1 MVEAAWTAKSASLT
15 PFVSAQ
21 NFYNLLERNVEREL
35 VPACNAYGLGVLP
48 YFPLA
53 SGLLTGKYQRGQAAP
68 AGTRLSA
75 ARFAAALNRRRTS
88 IGSRSS
94 RRSRPSRGHSLL
106 ELAIGWLASQPHV
119 AERDLGRDEPR
130 AGRGERARRG
140 VEALGGRARQS
151 GGAVMAEQR
160 AIDTGTD
167 HLQAR
172 VEDGVA
178 LLDDEPARAAQRA
191 LGRDAARPRGGAR
204 ATPRPPTDVRCIVL
218 TGAGGAFC
226 SGGDVKGMAA
236 GTGGNRGI
244 GLSLDERIHRQ
255 RLSQRETAGRI
266 FRMPKPV
273 IASLPGAAAG
283 AGLSLALACDL
294 RIAAE
299 SAVITTAFA
308 KVGFSGD
315 YGGSYFLT
323 QLVGSAKA
331 RELYYLSDRVDAK
344 EAERLGLVNRVVP
357 DAALDAE
364 TRALARPARSRRHGR
379 LPLHEGEPATGRSSG
394 ASLEECLDLE
404 ATHHVHTGLTEDH
417 REAAKRLRR
426 ETDAD
431 VQGALTWIQP
441 SSKRSSTRRSAISAR
456 R

>member
-1 MVEAAWTAKSASLT
+1 MV
-15 PFVSAQ
+15 
-21 NFYNLLERNVEREL
+21 
-35 VPACNAYGLGVLP
+35 
-48 YFPLA
+48 
-53 SGLLTGKYQRGQAAP
+53 
-68 AGTRLSA
+68 
-75 ARFAAALNRRRTS
+75 TS
-88 IGSRSS
+88 QQQV
-94 RRSRPSRGHSLL
+94 RSRGP
-106 ELAIGWLASQPHV
+106 
-119 AERDLGRDEPR
+119 
-130 AGRGERARRG
+130 
-140 VEALGGRARQS
+140 
-151 GGAVMAEQR
+151 
-160 AIDTGTD
+160 AIDV
-167 HLQAR
+167 R
-172 VEDGVA
+172 VENDIAIVA
-178 LLDDEPARAAQRA
+178 FDQPKRRNALTLDMWREIPRICSR
-191 LGRDAARPRGGAR
+191 LEGDAN
-204 ATPRPPTDVRCIVL
+204 VRCIVL

-315 YGGSYFLT
+315 YGGTYFLT

-344 EAERLGLVNRVVP
+344 EAERLGLVNKVVP
-357 DAALDAE
+357 DAALAAE
-364 TRALARPARSRRHGR
+364 TRALADR
-379 LPLHEGEPATGRSSG
+379 LASGATVAFRYMKENLHRALEG

-417 REAAKRLRR
+417 REAAKAFV
-426 ETDAD
+426 E
-431 VQGALTWIQP
+431 
-441 SSKRSSTRRSAISAR
+441 KRTPTFKGR
-456 R
+456 